1 MRNGCVNRRTSFGL
15 ELRLNCGLRPI
26 EAVLEN
32 RQERDDSSRLV
43 PQFRRNAMTAAP
55 FRLGWFGNLTAP
67 NWRSGWS
74 EDATTWTDARFYVDM
89 VRAMERA
96 GFDFMMLEDS
106 LMVPDIY
113 AGTAELELK
122 HAVYAPKLDPVPV
135 VSMLAYAT
143 EHIGIVATAST
154 TFYPPYLLARA
165 FATLDHVTRGRVG
178 WNVVTSSEDRAA
190 QNFGMDEIPEHD
202 RRYDVAA
209 EFLEVTTKLWESWT
223 EKAIVADPVSGY
235 YADHTQVNPIHHR
248 GEFFDVRGP
257 LNTPRGPQGK
267 PVICQA
273 GSSPK
278 GRDFAARN
286 ADMLLTI
293 PNGLEEMKN
302 YRDDIRERAAEAGR
316 DPDEVKVFFVVAPIV
331 GRTDAEAQAKYEEF
345 LADGQHNFEFQMCN
359 FAATMEIDFSVL
371 DPDLPI
377 PEDVTT
383 NGHQG
388 QFAIWK
394 KVFGD
399 RSIRDAASA
408 MRIASLELIGSP
420 TTIADKMDEAMEYVG
435 GDGFMFLSQPPSRSY
450 ISDITEG
457 LCPELR
463 RRGLIRTGFGHRT
476 FRDNLRSF

>member
-1 MRNGCVNRRTSFGL
+1 MAT
-15 ELRLNCGLRPI
+15 
-26 EAVLEN
+26 
-32 RQERDDSSRLV
+32 Q
-43 PQFRRNAMTAAP
+43 P

-67 NWRSGWS
+67 EWRDGWS
-74 EDATTWTDARFYVDM
+74 EQDATGWTDGRFHVEM
-89 VRAMERA
+89 VQAMERA

-143 EHIGIVATAST
+143 EHIGIVATASS
-154 TFYPPYLLARA
+154 TFYPPYLLART

-202 RRYDVAA
+202 KRYDVAA
-209 EFLEVTTKLWESWT
+209 EFLDVTTKLWDSWDPD
-223 EKAIVADPVSGY
+223 AIVADPVTGY
-235 YADHTQVNPIHHR
+235 YADHTRVNPIHHD
-248 GEFFDVRGP
+248 GEYFSVRGP

-273 GSSPK
+273 GSSPR
-278 GRDFAARN
+278 GRDFAAAN

-293 PNGLEEMKN
+293 PNGLEEMKK
-302 YRDDIRERAAEAGR
+302 YRDDIRARAEKFGR
-316 DPDEVKVFFVVAPIV
+316 DPDEIKVFFVVAPVV
-331 GRTDAEAQAKYEEF
+331 GRTDEIAAAKQEEF
-345 LADGQHNFEFQMCN
+345 LSQKQRNYEFQMCN
-359 FAATMEIDFSVL
+359 FAATMEIDFSVF
-371 DPDLPI
+371 DPDQPI
-377 PEDVTT
+377 PDDVTT

-394 KVFGD
+394 DMFGG
-399 RSIRDAASA
+399 RSIKDAASA
-408 MRIASLELIGSP
+408 MRIASLEMIGSP
-420 TTIADKMDEAMEYVG
+420 ETIANTMEEAMDYVG

-450 ISDITEG
+450 IADITEG
-457 LCPELR
+457 LCPELA
-463 RRGLIRTGFGHRT
+463 RRGLIRTGFGHKT
-476 FRDNLRSF
+476 FRENLRAF

>member
-1 MRNGCVNRRTSFGL
+1 
-15 ELRLNCGLRPI
+15 
-26 EAVLEN
+26 
-32 RQERDDSSRLV
+32 
-43 PQFRRNAMTAAP
+43 
-55 FRLGWFGNLTAP
+55 
-67 NWRSGWS
+67 
-74 EDATTWTDARFYVDM
+74 
-89 VRAMERA
+89 
-96 GFDFMMLEDS
+96 
-106 LMVPDIY
+106 
-113 AGTAELELK
+113 
-122 HAVYAPKLDPVPV
+122 
-135 VSMLAYAT
+135 
-143 EHIGIVATAST
+143 
-154 TFYPPYLLARA
+154 
-165 FATLDHVTRGRVG
+165 
-178 WNVVTSSEDRAA
+178 
-190 QNFGMDEIPEHD
+190 
-202 RRYDVAA
+202 
-209 EFLEVTTKLWESWT
+209 
-223 EKAIVADPVSGY
+223 
-235 YADHTQVNPIHHR
+235 
-248 GEFFDVRGP
+248 
-257 LNTPRGPQGK
+257 
-267 PVICQA
+267 
-273 GSSPK
+273 
-278 GRDFAARN
+278 
-286 ADMLLTI
+286 
-293 PNGLEEMKN
+293 MKN